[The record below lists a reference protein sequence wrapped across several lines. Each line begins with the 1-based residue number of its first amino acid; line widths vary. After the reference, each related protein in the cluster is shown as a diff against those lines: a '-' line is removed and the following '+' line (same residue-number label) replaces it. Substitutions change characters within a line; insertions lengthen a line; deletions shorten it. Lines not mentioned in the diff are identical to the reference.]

1 MDADWITCPHCA
13 LKHRPRA
20 QALCPRCGRTST
32 VARASLAVPTVAP
45 APVRRA
51 PAMPTPTAAASEYV
65 PGVEYLPE
73 MEPASSAKLSR
84 GAPAPAPAAPS
95 EPATSTLP
103 LGGGLLLLNAVLHLF
118 EFLFLP
124 SMSTNESLRAV
135 QLAGTLVGVGV
146 DTLLGIGLLRGKE
159 QLRMLAL
166 LRLVVG
172 LFVFGGMSLYQAQYL
187 FTLVVCAF
195 SCGVLALVWGKPSA
209 FLGGVALT
217 AALLG
222 MTVEIVGFVRLSSSQ
237 SLADRARIAL
247 RPDLEGYRLLRG
259 STLVSQRFGYK
270 LPIPSDGWY
279 RHKANLSAPEP
290 HVDMWLSHPDVNGN
304 LMVAVREWNPAEAA
318 DLLQAR
324 DVALRDLRTRHP
336 DFQVTGTSEG
346 ATPGNKSRLATV
358 SGHGTRGGKPFQ
370 FELSVYKTGDQL
382 LRVTAFAPVGVFESL
397 ELPQST
403 TKLRPN

>member
-1 MDADWITCPHCA
+1 M
-13 LKHRPRA
+13 
-20 QALCPRCGRTST
+20 
-32 VARASLAVPTVAP
+32 P
-45 APVRRA
+45 A
-51 PAMPTPTAAASEYV
+51 AAASEYV
-65 PGVEYLPE
+65 PSVEYLPE

-84 GAPAPAPAAPS
+84 GVPAPAASAEPS
-95 EPATSTLP
+95 TSTLP
-103 LGGGLLLLNAVLHLF
+103 LGGGLLLINAVLHLF

-124 SMSTNESLRAV
+124 TMSTDDSLRAV

-159 QLRMLAL
+159 QLRVLAL

-187 FTLVVCAF
+187 FTLIVCAF

-222 MTVEIVGFVRLSSSQ
+222 VTVEIIGLVRLSSSQ
-237 SLADRARIAL
+237 SLEDRARIAL
-247 RPDLEGYRLLRG
+247 RPDLEGNRLLRD

-279 RHKANLSAPEP
+279 RHKANLSAPEAN
-290 HVDMWLSHPDVNGN
+290 VDMWLSHPDVNGN

-324 DVALRDLRTRHP
+324 DVALRDLRARHP

-346 ATPGNKSRLATV
+346 ATPGNQPNTATV
-358 SGHGTRGGKPFQ
+358 SGRGTRGGKPFQ
-370 FELSVYKTGDQL
+370 FEVSVYKTGNQL

-397 ELPQST
+397 ALSQST
-403 TKLRPN
+403 TKLLPN

>member
-1 MDADWITCPHCA
+1 VEADWITCPHCA

-20 QALCPRCGRTST
+20 QALCPRCGRTSA
-32 VARASLAVPTVAP
+32 VARASVAVPTVAPAP

-51 PAMPTPTAAASEYV
+51 PAMPAAAASEYV
-65 PGVEYLPE
+65 PSVEYLPE
-73 MEPASSAKLSR
+73 MEPASSARLSR
-84 GAPAPAPAAPS
+84 GAPASAPAGSA
-95 EPATSTLP
+95 EPGTSTLP
-103 LGGGLLLLNAVLHLF
+103 LGGGLLLINAVLHLF

-124 SMSTNESLRAV
+124 SMSTDDSLRAV

-146 DTLLGIGLLRGKE
+146 DTLLGIGLLRDKE
-159 QLRMLAL
+159 QLRVLAL

-222 MTVEIVGFVRLSSSQ
+222 VTVEIVGFVRLAASQ
-237 SLADRARIAL
+237 SLEDRARIAL
-247 RPDLEGYRLLRG
+247 RPDLEGNRLLRD
-259 STLVSQRFGYK
+259 STLVSGRFGYK

-279 RHKANLSAPEP
+279 RHKANLSAPEAN
-290 HVDMWLSHPDVNGN
+290 VDMWLSHPDVNGN
-304 LMVAVREWNPAEAA
+304 LMVAVREWNPAQAA

-324 DVALRDLRTRHP
+324 DVALRELRASHP

-346 ATPGNKSRLATV
+346 ATAGNKSSIATV
-358 SGHGTRGGKPFQ
+358 SGHGTRGGKLFQ
-370 FELSVYKTGDQL
+370 FELSVYKTGDEL
-382 LRVTAFAPVGVFESL
+382 LRVTAFAPDSVFESL

-403 TKLRPN
+403 TKLRLN